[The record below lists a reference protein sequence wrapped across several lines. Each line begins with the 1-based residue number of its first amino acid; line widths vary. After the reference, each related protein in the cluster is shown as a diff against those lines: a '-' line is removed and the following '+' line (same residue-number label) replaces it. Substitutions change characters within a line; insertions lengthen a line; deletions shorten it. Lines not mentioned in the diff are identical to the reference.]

1 MGAAGKVIATSI
13 DHSFLQGFALAV
25 AELARNSGADNPT
38 AAANLIAGFG
48 FDLADFRRAKVDGY
62 DLRVI
67 SKLYKTESALKR
79 DAYAH
84 LKR

>member
-1 MGAAGKVIATSI
+1 MSKI
-13 DHSFLQGFALAV
+13 DHSFMQGAAAV
-25 AELARNSGADNPT
+25 LAELARHNGGDNPT

-48 FDLADFRRAKVDGY
+48 FDVGDFRRAKVDGY

-67 SKLYKTESALKR
+67 SKLYRTESALKR